1 MNLKT
6 NLTYLSILIGLV
18 LFSNQMGFA
27 QIETAA
33 IIPADENRN
42 KTIDILKLQVEYVS
56 QYDLCLGLTSTKQTL
71 QKFHPEIRTEKMG
84 FEESDRNYDSDHLV
98 RNTVNENKAYLN
110 DASPVL
116 PTLSYEHFALNQDHR
131 NQVETKE
138 FYLHKAKNQNTAAW
152 ILLLGGTVMTVVGL
166 IGFDQNFDL
175 GGPITLFGPPQSAS
189 QATKDNSSS
198 ADIYG
203 FIAVAGIL
211 ADLASIP
218 FFIGSHHNKK
228 MASLIL
234 FGNQKINAPGL
245 NSLSMNSYPT
255 LTLKVNF

>member
-42 KTIDILKLQVEYVS
+42 KTIDNFKLQVKYVS
-56 QYDLCLGLTSTKQTL
+56 EYDLCLGLTSKQTL
-71 QKFHPEIRTEKMG
+71 QKFHPAIRTEKMG
-84 FEESDRNYDSDHLV
+84 FEESGRNYDRDHLV

-116 PTLSYEHFALNQDHR
+116 PTLSYEHFALNQDLG

-152 ILLLGGTVMTVVGL
+152 ILLVGGTVMTVVGL

-189 QATKDNSSS
+189 QATNSSS

-203 FIAVAGIL
+203 FIAVAGIF

-228 MASLIL
+228 MASLIS
-234 FGNQKINAPGL
+234 FGNQKINAPRL
-245 NSLSMNSYPT
+245 NSLSMNLYPT
-255 LTLKVNF
+255 LTLNVNF